1 MEKIA
6 MRTRSTRL
14 LFVALAMLQIPAM
27 LPSASAA
34 DLSLRSA
41 GRHHRSV
48 VVADYDGTAI
58 VLRHSRRV
66 VRNSYG
72 AEQVVETTDAYPV
85 LNIDNPINAAVPTR
99 YLNGQPV
106 R

>member
-1 MEKIA
+1 MLN
-6 MRTRSTRL
+6 RSTPL
-14 LFVALAMLQIPAM
+14 LFAALVLLQ
-27 LPSASAA
+27 LPTALSSASAA

-41 GRHHRSV
+41 GRHHHRSV

-66 VRNSYG
+66 VRDSFG
-72 AEQVVETTDAYPV
+72 AERVVDTTDAYPV
-85 LNIDNPINAAVPTR
+85 LNIANPVNAAVPTR